1 MQNEDSKPPTRNS
14 GNQPPPRPPKSTAIA
29 FGPEDDDDARRK
41 NPKKETVRINLP
53 PKPSAAPTIRLPT
66 LPPTIPPGQSPVAGL
81 KLTKAAAA
89 PAALPPTPGRRPRVG
104 SGNAEL
110 SMILAAVLLL
120 NGMLYILCR
129 L

>member
-1 MQNEDSKPPTRNS
+1 MQNKDPKPPTQPS
-14 GNQPPPRPPKSTAIA
+14 GNQPPPRPPKNTAIA
-29 FGPEDDDDARRK
+29 FGPDDNDDPRRK

-53 PKPSAAPTIRLPT
+53 PKPGAAPTIKLPT
-66 LPPTIPPGQSPVAGL
+66 LPPTIPLGQSSAASV
-81 KLTKAAAA
+81 KLTKAESA
-89 PAALPPTPGRRPRVG
+89 PALPQTPARPIRVG
-104 SGNAEL
+104 VGNAEL